1 MKTPNYIAM
10 LFALVLFSVSAE
22 AQTTV
27 SENELKTNINPLTSS
42 LNYVNRLQ
50 PISFQYNTQSV
61 KGVKLPGGTQ
71 YGFNT
76 ANIQSV
82 LPAVVRT
89 ESVMYPAGKNQYRSV
104 DITKVDMQSLVPVL
118 LGAIQEQQQ
127 QIEML
132 KAEVQSLKQNRG
144 TNTSA
149 ALRQ

>member
-1 MKTPNYIAM
+1 MKTLNYIAM
-10 LFALVLFSVSAE
+10 LFALVLFSVSAK

-27 SENELKTNINPLTSS
+27 SENELKTNITPLTSS

-82 LPAVVRT
+82 LPGVVRT
-89 ESVMYPAGKNQYRSV
+89 ESIMYPAGKNQYRSV

-127 QIEML
+127 QIEAL
-132 KAEVQSLKQNRG
+132 KAEVQSLKQSRG

>member
-1 MKTPNYIAM
+1 MKTSNYIAM
-10 LFALVLFSVSAE
+10 LFALVLFSISVK

-27 SENELKTNINPLTSS
+27 SENELKTNVAPLTSS

-50 PISFQYNTQSV
+50 PISFQYNTQV
-61 KGVKLPGGTQ
+61 AKGAKLPAGTQ

-76 ANIQSV
+76 ANMQSV

-89 ESVMYPAGKNQYRSV
+89 ESVIYPAGKNQYRSV
-104 DITKVDMQSLVPVL
+104 DVTKVDMQSLVPVL

-132 KAEVQSLKQNRG
+132 KAEVQALKQSRANH
-144 TNTSA
+144 TSA
-149 ALRQ
+149 AIRQ